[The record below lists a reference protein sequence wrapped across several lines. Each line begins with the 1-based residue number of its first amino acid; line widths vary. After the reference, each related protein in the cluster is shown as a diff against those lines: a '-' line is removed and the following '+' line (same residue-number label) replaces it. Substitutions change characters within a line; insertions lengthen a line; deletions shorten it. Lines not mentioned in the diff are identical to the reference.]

1 MKQIELLFE
10 TYNKLYEELD
20 NNNYDVEQEV
30 YELEDEIKLLLD
42 EYSFQDEPMFEDQET
57 ELTKLRELNNLV
69 KEMKQEFDFYDEESE
84 LDMMFPN
91 RHDDDDFDEDET
103 SWRNVFGE

>member
-1 MKQIELLFE
+1 MKQIESLFD

-20 NNNYDVEQEV
+20 NDNYDVEDEV
-30 YELEDEIKLLLD
+30 YELEDEVRLLLD
-42 EYSFQDEPMFEDQET
+42 EYSFQDEPMFENQET
-57 ELTKLRELNNLV
+57 ELIKLRELNSLV

-91 RHDDDDFDEDET
+91 RHDDDFDEDDM